1 MSRRARNVKHV
12 NRNSQ
17 NSRLQTL
24 LPVSEAMDFSVYE
37 KQVYDLQ
44 QLLEI
49 SRSFCST
56 LELDKLIES
65 IFYIVMAQMRVIGVG
80 LFIKKHIETE
90 KFCLGTNYTGLELD
104 PSKKYEISFNSVFFE
119 QMSEHRVPFE
129 LKEIEEEVKDTE
141 EFKMISSLKPSIIA
155 PLVLKNHVNGYLV
168 LGERLAIDEESANF
182 SNYEKNELFNI
193 ASLAAVA
200 VNNASLVEQS
210 STDMMTRLKLK
221 YYFFNILTDKIDEA
235 YLRNEP
241 LSVLMFDIDF
251 FKKFNDSYGHACG
264 DYVLQEVARII
275 SDTISDT
282 DMASRYGGE
291 EFTVMLPG
299 STKGR
304 ALEVAEQIRSKI
316 EANDFFYKD
325 QHMKVTI
332 SCGVSELSMENNP
345 VTSAKVFVDQ
355 ADKALYVSKRNGR
368 NRVTFADAAVLSE

>member
-1 MSRRARNVKHV
+1 MRRSVRRVKNIKKSSHYP
-12 NRNSQ
+12 
-17 NSRLQTL
+17 RLQPLVAIQETMTI
-24 LPVSEAMDFSVYE
+24 PMYE
-37 KQVYDLQ
+37 KQIYDLQ

-49 SRSFCST
+49 SRSLCST

-65 IFYIVMAQMRVIGVG
+65 IFYIVMAQMRVNGVG
-80 LFIKKHIETE
+80 LFIKPGIETE
-90 KFCLGTNYTGLELD
+90 KLSLGKNYTGLELD
-104 PSKKYEISFNSVFFE
+104 STIKYEISMDSEFYE
-119 QMSEHRVPFE
+119 QTSFYRIPFE
-129 LKEIEEEVKDTE
+129 LKEMNSSARNTE
-141 EFKMISSLKPSIIA
+141 EFKMMSSLKPSIVA

-168 LGERLAIDEESANF
+168 LGERLALDDESASF
-182 SNYEKNELFNI
+182 SDYEKNELFNI
-193 ASLAAVA
+193 ASLASVA

-221 YYFFNILTDKIDEA
+221 YYFFNMLTDKIDAA

-251 FKKFNDSYGHACG
+251 FKKFNDNYGHACG

-275 SDTISDT
+275 SESIGAS

-299 STKGR
+299 SKKEE
-304 ALEVAEQIRSKI
+304 ALEMAEKIRAKV
-316 EANDFFYKD
+316 EANDFFYEN

-332 SCGVSELSMENNP
+332 SCGVSELSMTYNP

-368 NRVTFADAAVLSE
+368 NCVTFADESIFN